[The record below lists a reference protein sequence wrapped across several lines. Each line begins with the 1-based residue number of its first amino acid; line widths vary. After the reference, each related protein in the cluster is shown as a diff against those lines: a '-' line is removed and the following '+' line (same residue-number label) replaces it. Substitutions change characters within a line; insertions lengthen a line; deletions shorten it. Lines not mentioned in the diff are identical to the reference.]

1 MGVVRLSISPL
12 HPAFAGHFPGAPIVP
27 GVVLLDETLRALK
40 AAAGDGAFS
49 CEISATKFH
58 SVVRPGEE
66 LTLEHETSPD
76 GSIRFVI
83 RGPERMVASGRV
95 TFSGSARSAP
105 REA

>member
-1 MGVVRLSISPL
+1 MSTVYLSISPL

-40 AAAGDGAFS
+40 AAAGDGTFS

-58 SVVRPGEE
+58 SVVQPGEA
-66 LTLEHETSPD
+66 LTLEHEPGPD

-83 RGPERMVASGRV
+83 RSPERMVASGRLR
-95 TFSGSARSAP
+95 FAGSARERTS
-105 REA
+105 